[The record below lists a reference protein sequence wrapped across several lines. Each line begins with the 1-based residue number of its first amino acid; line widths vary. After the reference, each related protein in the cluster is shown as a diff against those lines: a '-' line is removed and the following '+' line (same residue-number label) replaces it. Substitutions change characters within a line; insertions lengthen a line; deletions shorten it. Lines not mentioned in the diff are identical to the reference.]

1 MESSSWPESLPS
13 NRIKAIQELK
23 DGHILTD
30 KLREV
35 HGRPEKIESDLEAVN
50 NVVIQILGMFDS
62 TLSILRSS
70 SLNGSHH
77 NPNDMRCINDWD
89 AKKPGNFGE
98 RTKKS
103 TTRLNTKT
111 GWKKNRTNISTVTHI
126 TSTFIDDEYAWRKY
140 GQKVIL
146 NSKYQRNYY
155 RCSYKFEQGCQ
166 ATKQVQM
173 IDDELPKYKI
183 TYCGHHTC
191 NNLQRSQIVVE
202 APSPSDNSVLISFET
217 NALMEKNKVGT
228 CFSSVKH
235 THKEGFPSLD
245 HLNYEHVSS
254 FDYHSSCGS
263 IAGLSQVSSEPMSMI
278 PRLYCEG
285 MVLPRVF
292 PSTCSSTHG
301 YKIDAKIENHDYGD
315 FHF

>member
-13 NRIKAIQELK
+13 NWIKAIQELK

-77 NPNDMRCINDWD
+77 NPNDMRFINHWD
-89 AKKPGNFGE
+89 AKKPGDFGE
-98 RTKKS
+98 RTKRT
-103 TTRLNTKT
+103 TTRLNTKI
-111 GWKKNRTNISTVTHI
+111 GWKKKRTNISTVTQI
-126 TSTFIDDEYAWRKY
+126 TSSFIDDGYAWRKY

-155 RCSYKFEQGCQ
+155 RCSYKLEQGCQ

-202 APSPSDNSVLISFET
+202 APSPSDNSVLISFKT
-217 NALMEKNKVGT
+217 NALMENNKVGT
-228 CFSSVKH
+228 CFSTVKH
-235 THKEGFPSLD
+235 THKEGFPSLGR
-245 HLNYEHVSS
+245 LNYEHVSS

-263 IAGLSQVSSEPMSMI
+263 NAGLSQVSPEPMSMI

-292 PSTCSSTHG
+292 RSTCSSTHG
-301 YKIDAKIENHDYGD
+301 YMSDAKIENHDYSD